1 MIVETTAPAPAPA
14 KPPSAWLAW
23 VGALLAVALS
33 AVSSV
38 WEAFLTPLSYQWSS
52 GGHLH
57 SVRLPAAVVLAVL
70 GNAALVWFTR
80 AVTGRTVLVV
90 APFLAWIVPMLLAS
104 GRTREGDLVV
114 TGNNWVGLVT
124 IFAGATTF
132 AVAAYWLTIRSLPR
146 PGRASS

>member
-1 MIVETTAPAPAPA
+1 MTVEATTPAAAPA
-14 KPPSAWLAW
+14 KPPPEPPPAWLAW

-33 AVSSV
+33 VVSAV
-38 WEAFLTPLSYQWSS
+38 WEAFLTPLSYQWSG

-57 SVRLPAAVVLAVL
+57 SVRLPAAVVLAVI

-80 AVTGRTVLVV
+80 KVTGRTIVVL
-90 APFLAWIVPMLLAS
+90 APFLAWIVPMLFAS

-132 AVAAYWLTIRSLPR
+132 AVAAY
-146 PGRASS
+146 

>member
-1 MIVETTAPAPAPA
+1 MTVEATTPAAAPA
-14 KPPSAWLAW
+14 KPPPEPPPAWLAW

-33 AVSSV
+33 VVSAV
-38 WEAFLTPLSYQWSS
+38 WEAFLTPLSYQWSG

-57 SVRLPAAVVLAVL
+57 SVRLPAAVVLAVI

-80 AVTGRTVLVV
+80 KVTGRTIVVL
-90 APFLAWIVPMLLAS
+90 APFLAWIVPMLFAS

-132 AVAAYWLTIRSLPR
+132 AVAAYWLSIRSLR
-146 PGRASS
+146 RS

>member
-1 MIVETTAPAPAPA
+1 MTVEATTPAPAAA
-14 KPPSAWLAW
+14 KPPPVWLAW
-23 VGALLAVALS
+23 VGALVAVALG

-38 WEAFLTPLSYQWSS
+38 WEAFLTPLSAQWSS

-57 SVRLPAAVVLAVL
+57 SVRLPAAVILAVV
-70 GNAALVWFTR
+70 GNAVLVWFTR
-80 AVTGRTVLVV
+80 TVTGRTIVVL
-90 APFLAWIVPMLLAS
+90 APFLAWIVPMLFAS

-146 PGRASS
+146 PPRS

>member
-1 MIVETTAPAPAPA
+1 MIMETTAPAPAPA
-14 KPPSAWLAW
+14 KPPPAWLAW
-23 VGALLAVALS
+23 VGALLAVTLS

-80 AVTGRTVLVV
+80 AVTGRTVLVL

-146 PGRASS
+146 PPRS

>member
-1 MIVETTAPAPAPA
+1 MIMETAAPAPAPA
-14 KPPSAWLAW
+14 KPPPAWLAW

-57 SVRLPAAVVLAVL
+57 AVRLPAAVVLAVI

-80 AVTGRTVLVV
+80 TGTGRTVVV
-90 APFLAWIVPMLLAS
+90 LAPFLAWVVPMLFAAD
-104 GRTREGDLVV
+104 RTREGDWVV
-114 TGNNWVGLVT
+114 PPNNWVGLVT

-132 AVAAYWLTIRSLPR
+132 AVAAYWLTIRTLPR
-146 PGRASS
+146 PRS